1 MYKFENDFKKYLEMR
16 KKVNGSYGNFYKSYM
31 RFIDNALVNNSIQ
44 IGKPV
49 KYNSYMVKNKKDVIN
64 IMDLYNNDLL
74 FYEYN
79 GEIERMFNDI
89 LSRYNIN
96 YKINKKILSAN
107 DINEITDQIVR
118 TMNPIVINVWFY
130 ILKIVMY
137 NHGVYII
144 QAKEY
149 LDKYFNIFKKYYE
162 CILIKNEVDEDII
175 KKLRDLIN
183 NPFFKVKD
191 FKSKEEYYKELVEY
205 TKRHN
210 NIIKEQEK
218 KVVKVEHKKPEEKNI
233 EPKKVDKHLINI
245 EYFETKVV
253 DDTKEEIKNYVDAY
267 LPALC
272 NVSTIPNIEEVLPSS
287 YLNNYEDIMLA
298 ILEAFEQYC
307 EDKKTC
313 TMIDTHIYL
322 EIKSRIKSLN

>member
-74 FYEYN
+74 CYEYN

-107 DINEITDQIVR
+107 DINEITDNIVK

-137 NHGVYII
+137 NHGVYIM

-149 LDKYFNIFKKYYE
+149 LDKCFNIFKKYYE
-162 CILIKNEVDEDII
+162 CILIKNEIDEDIT

-210 NIIKEQEK
+210 NIVKEQEK

-245 EYFETKVV
+245 EHFETKVV

-272 NVSTIPNIEEVLPSS
+272 DVSVIPNFEEVLPSS